1 MKGNM
6 AKKRSDDNEAAI
18 ESEATTDAAAMNA
31 GDQLVDE
38 AQLDAQASEEET
50 DTTQSVSAEE
60 SAIHDDTI
68 VAKEAS
74 EGKAGSATKSVRT
87 KPVKDR
93 VRSARYLKA
102 FGAID
107 AGKSYGLQQ
116 ALELAQQT
124 SYSTFA
130 GSVELH
136 ARLMAKKGKAV
147 EAVRGLVQL
156 PHGTGKKM
164 NAAILTEELIAEI
177 AAAKSTSYDVLI
189 APKALMPKVA
199 VIAKILGPLGKMP
212 SPKAGTVADKP
223 EEALAA
229 IQSGRVEYRSD
240 ASGNIHLTIGKTDWD
255 LAKLFENADA
265 AAHALPRNQLQSLT
279 VSATMGPGIRVD
291 ISSL

>member
-1 MKGNM
+1 M
-6 AKKRSDDNEAAI
+6 AKKRSDDKEAAR
-18 ESEATTDAAAMNA
+18 ESEATTESAMSA
-31 GDQLVDE
+31 GDQLADE

-50 DTTQSVSAEE
+50 DTTQVISAEE
-60 SAIHDDTI
+60 SAIHDDTV

-74 EGKAGSATKSVRT
+74 EGKAGSA
-87 KPVKDR
+87 VKKVSTRPAKER
-93 VRSARYLKA
+93 VRSARYQKA
-102 FGAID
+102 FGAVD
-107 AGKSYGLQQ
+107 AGKTYGLQQ

-130 GSVELH
+130 GSIELH

-147 EAVRGLVQL
+147 EAIRGLVQL

-199 VIAKILGPLGKMP
+199 AIAKILGPIGKMP

-240 ASGNIHLTIGKTDWD
+240 TSGNIHLTVGKTDWD
-255 LAKLFENADA
+255 VKKLLENAEA

-279 VSATMGPGIRVD
+279 ISATMGPGIRVD